1 MVNIRNY
8 EVSIWTLQDS
18 FITVLKQSNLENK
31 GKIQDPQM
39 VLKDDG
45 DNTFSFKIPMY
56 LQEDTDL
63 TEKPYFKNES
73 MWKENPIWYTVRNGN
88 LIASLRKIKVIFNK
102 GTADEEVFEFIINN
116 IKESHEGYEKYCE
129 VECGGLAFHELGKQ
143 GYEIVLS
150 QEEFIADYKA
160 WEINQE
166 GDAPINRINYWIDK
180 VLNNSN
186 WTYIIDMDWSQYD
199 GIINKNDRIGNSNIR
214 QSDKIY
220 REPYI
225 SSWELDSND
234 ELIAASNV
242 TDISKLE
249 KLVYVEAKES
259 NRYNLLQSI
268 AEAFQVFCKF
278 KYLYDDNYHIVGRQ
292 VIFYN
297 NFINESE
304 GVIDFNYGY
313 NTSQITREMDGTD
326 LVSKMYVKALS
337 NSGTIAGEVY
347 LSDSAA
353 NPTLD
358 NFLLNFNYLYKIGT
372 ISQEQY
378 DSIKVFQKDL
388 YILNSELKT
397 LNNDLIRYNKQIVA
411 EEAKKKTADDLY
423 TQAGQRVASAEAELV
438 AITSGSYPAGNKYTT
453 SNPCRFT
460 VISDSQNTSKAYI
473 KLNKA
478 FSRLHPSTLV
488 LYKELKAD
496 NTVNTNSNISTSKIT
511 FKKDS
516 DGFINKITFPKDQI
530 LISNNTYLDT
540 LYATFEF
547 DPNVPSQTIINIWNL
562 KQEQAKEDSEAAD
575 EALNSEENGLY
586 VLVKN
591 CEEQIKIK
599 NAARKE
605 LIKSFERLMGPAL
618 REGTWQPEDDYAD
631 YQVTSFFTLNNG
643 LPLNSIDTSNED
655 VSFIWDEELFYGE
668 QKLSYGFGVNDTL
681 YYPYI
686 ELTIEQWNN
695 LHNLTNLN
703 LIYRDIYLTGY
714 DSIHPMT
721 DEKVNHYLQVGAS
734 NGCQFAFIKKSN
746 GEIKPVLL
754 VLGVEELLNA
764 TVNGSTYTPKQQIDA
779 GSPRLRVI
787 STTTDG
793 IVEDTTSGI
802 ASVTLQ
808 QSNANDKIV
817 YPRFKVKADRYLEN
831 YPDNKIYQ
839 NKIALKN
846 SENYYELY
854 RDGYYYVTIKNPE
867 LSKPYS
873 FHYAMSTAAEAVYL
887 DAVEVLREN
896 SVPKVSY
903 TMAPLAIEQTFV
915 KNAYARLGQLAH
927 INDQELKFENV
938 QSYISEVDLNL
949 DKPWEDNYI
958 IKNYKTKFEDLF
970 STIVAQTEAMKKNSQ
985 LFSMVSNAFNTNGL
999 LENAIID
1006 DIKDRLNLYI
1016 PTPAEVYAQ
1025 YEEQIRDDLRQAF
1038 NDAGEVLAAAQ
1049 NSVNDVSSLN
1059 VANATILGSFVE
1071 NIKENMTP
1079 TTFNGSS
1086 RNKADF
1092 KVGDIWENNGNIYLA
1107 TENSKQLYPN
1117 GYPSNILT
1125 SLKGWSLVK
1134 DGSLAQI
1141 KGASFDL
1148 DSENGIIQ
1156 FEAETI
1162 IKAKSGGDIALQANN
1177 NILIQANNTVDI
1189 NGAQINLNSLSNT
1202 NPPRG
1207 ILIQAVNN
1215 YNNKTASS
1223 KIDIKS
1229 SGIEMM
1235 TAGGISMAGA
1245 GGINIYTS
1253 NNAFSGTSAISIS
1266 KDTGI
1271 YIGSGKSIILYS
1283 GEVPA
1288 DASNSNY
1295 SSKGASVLID
1305 KDRILFGVSDTTT
1318 TGTAIDLTKKRIV
1331 IGAGADINGSN
1342 IENIGSSATG
1352 IKITK
1357 EAIDFAAGN
1366 NNLRSYL
1373 HLAKD
1378 QILISNTSS
1387 SSTGAQVSISQSGV
1401 VIGTASK
1408 ATNSSKTGFID
1419 KINSGE
1425 YITDPNTATFQVY
1438 APNFVVDAQGKL
1450 YAYGAYIA
1458 GDIIANSFELGSN
1471 ASIPQNK
1478 VNGLTNT
1485 LNGLQ
1490 TDINNTKAISAAIT
1504 YAKSQ
1509 YGVLNNNNPPSDITS
1524 WSANPVATDD
1534 SQSYLWTRTITTYA
1548 SGSTSTAYSISYKG
1562 TDGTNG
1568 KYITKIT
1575 SLYWLSNTTLTNSN
1589 KPQSKV
1595 TSSSDST
1602 GNWRV
1607 IVPTY
1612 QSGYTYYRCEQ
1623 QEYDDGSIE
1632 WSDVYKD
1639 GGLTV
1644 ANSTATSAVKR
1655 AAALASLMGHTFTND
1670 GITSDENYSL
1680 KLTATKRML
1689 IGANS
1694 GIDIWNTN
1702 EASGGTAVSLD
1713 SDGIALVGATI
1724 DLRATSGNST
1734 SVISLNGNGIDLGAT
1749 GTLKINTN
1757 NFTID
1762 SDGNV
1767 SVTGK
1772 ITATSGQIGDWII
1785 SNSSD
1790 GNHFYTNSLYSQFS
1804 TSTITYEVGLKAG
1817 TSSSAYAFYV
1827 KSRTLPW
1834 ENDKS
1839 VTTNIFAVRMNG
1851 EILATK
1857 GKIGN
1862 WTINDT
1868 SISAVNENN
1877 TRGIILTSTAPESIV
1892 LKQDDADFI
1901 KIQTITNSDDEGYIF
1916 AVGDIANSS
1925 TTSTNDST
1933 STNEQDNKTY
1943 RSGFGYYYRTKDGL
1957 HGWAEINGTIML
1969 NGHRLYFGSQG
1980 DVTAD
1985 TGNPNIGDIA
1995 KYAKEK
2001 DIYWFV
2007 PQTSGHQ
2014 TPDSNQWT
2022 EVKIYKKKF
2031 ST

>member
-18 FITVLKQSNLENK
+18 FIAVLKQSNLENK

-63 TEKPYFKNES
+63 AEKPYFKNES

-160 WEINQE
+160 WESNQE
-166 GDAPINRINYWIDK
+166 GDTPINRINYWVDK

-199 GIINKNDRIGNSNIR
+199 GIINKNDRIGNSNVR

-225 SSWELDSND
+225 SSWELNSND

-249 KLVYVEAKES
+249 KLAYVEAKES

-278 KYLYDDNYHIVGRQ
+278 KYLYDDNYHIIGRQ

-337 NSGTIAGEVY
+337 NSGTITGEVY

-378 DSIKVFQKDL
+378 DSIKVFQKEL
-388 YILNSELKT
+388 YILNSELKI
-397 LNNDLIRYNKQIVA
+397 LNNDLIKYNKQIVA

-438 AITSGSYPAGNKYTT
+438 AITSGSYPAGNKYIT
-453 SNPCRFT
+453 SNPCHFT

-496 NTVNTNSNISTSKIT
+496 NTVNTNSSIPTSKIT

-516 DGFINKITFPKDQI
+516 DGFINKITFPKEQI
-530 LISNNTYLDT
+530 LISNNKYLDT

-562 KQEQAKEDSEAAD
+562 KQGQAKEDSDAAD

-586 VLVKN
+586 ALLKN

-631 YQVTSFFTLNNG
+631 YQVTSFFTLKNG
-643 LPLNSIDTSNED
+643 LPLNSITTSNED

-686 ELTIEQWNN
+686 ELTIKQWNN
-695 LHNLTNLN
+695 LHNLANLN

-714 DSIHPMT
+714 DSLHPMT

-764 TVNGSTYTPKQQIDA
+764 TVNGSTYTPEQQINA

-839 NKIALKN
+839 NKTALKN

-938 QSYISEVDLNL
+938 QGYISEVDLNL

-1006 DIKDRLNLYI
+1006 DIKNRLNLYI

-1049 NSVNDVSSLN
+1049 NSVNDVSNLN
-1059 VANATILGSFVE
+1059 VANAAILGSFVE

-1117 GYPSNILT
+1117 GYPSDILT
-1125 SLKGWSLVK
+1125 SLKGWTLTQNGK
-1134 DGSLAQI
+1134 LA
-1141 KGASFDL
+1141 
-1148 DSENGIIQ
+1148 GI
-1156 FEAETI
+1156 T
-1162 IKAKSGGDIALQANN
+1162 G
-1177 NILIQANNTVDI
+1177 
-1189 NGAQINLNSLSNT
+1189 
-1202 NPPRG
+1202 
-1207 ILIQAVNN
+1207 
-1215 YNNKTASS
+1215 TA
-1223 KIDIKS
+1223 IDIDAKAGNIS
-1229 SGIEMM
+1229 LKAANKIEVLAK
-1235 TAGGISMAGA
+1235 TQLDLAANDDVFITGNNSVNIGSKWVNIAGTN
-1245 GGINIYTS
+1245 GGINIVTSNINTSTTKNSDGTVSGTSAVKMDQNGIIIAANAGVKIKSATGIDIYTS
-1253 NNAFSGTSAISIS
+1253 DEATTSAISIS
-1266 KDTGI
+1266 RKHGI
-1271 YIGSGKSIILYS
+1271 WLGSNQPITFYS
-1283 GEVPA
+1283 GSSGAVNDSA
-1288 DASNSNY
+1288 ASM
-1295 SSKGASVLID
+1295 LIS

-1318 TGTAIDLTKKRIV
+1318 TGTAIDLTKERIV

-1387 SSTGAQVSISQSGV
+1387 SSTGAQVSISQTGV
-1401 VIGTASK
+1401 KIGVASK
-1408 ATNSSKTGFID
+1408 ASSFISQIKAD
-1419 KINSGE
+1419 SDA
-1425 YITDPNTATFQVY
+1425 TDNTTAKFEVY
-1438 APNFVVDAQGKL
+1438 APNFVVDANGKL

-1458 GDIIANSFELGSN
+1458 GDIYANSFNLAPGKT
-1471 ASIPQNK
+1471 IPQN
-1478 VNGLTNT
+1478 NIEGLNDS
-1485 LNGLQ
+1485 LSGLQ
-1490 TDINNTKAISAAIT
+1490 NDINKTKAISAAIT

-1509 YGVLNNNNPPSDITS
+1509 DGVLNNNNPPSDIKNWSTS
-1524 WSANPVATDD
+1524 PVATDD
-1534 SQSYLWTRTITTYA
+1534 SKPYLWTKTITTYA
-1548 SGSTSTAYSISYKG
+1548 SGNTSTSYSVSYKG
-1562 TDGTNG
+1562 QDGKNG
-1568 KYITKIT
+1568 KYITKFTPIYYLKTNSTAVPDPTT
-1575 SLYWLSNTTLTNSN
+1575 SL
-1589 KPQSKV
+1589 
-1595 TSSSDST
+1595 SSSDVANT
-1602 GNWRV
+1602 WTKV
-1607 IVPTY
+1607 IPTY
-1612 QSGYTYYRCEQ
+1612 QANATYYRSDMQ
-1623 QEYDDGSIE
+1623 E
-1632 WSDVYKD
+1632 WSDGSAATFTAKYKD

-1644 ANSTATSAVKR
+1644 ANSTATSAVNR

-1724 DLRATSGNST
+1724 NLTATSGNST

-1757 NFTID
+1757 NFKID

-1767 SVTGK
+1767 SVTGT
-1772 ITATSGQIGDWII
+1772 ILATSGQIGDWII
-1785 SNSSD
+1785 SNSSE
-1790 GNHFYTNSLYSQFS
+1790 GNHFYTKSLYSQFS
-1804 TSTITYEVGLKAG
+1804 TGTITYEVGLKAG

-1834 ENDKS
+1834 TNANS

-1868 SISAVNENN
+1868 TISAGNEDN

-1892 LKQDDADFI
+1892 LKQDNSNFI
-1901 KIQTITNSDDEGYIF
+1901 KIQTITNSNDEGYIF
-1916 AVGDIANSS
+1916 AVGDIASSS
-1925 TTSTNDST
+1925 TTSSNNSDD
-1933 STNEQDNKTY
+1933 EQDNKTY
-1943 RSGFGYYYRTKDGL
+1943 RSGFGYYYRTQNGT

-1985 TGNPNIGDIA
+1985 TGDSNIGDIA
-1995 KYAKEK
+1995 KYAIEK

-2007 PQTSGHQ
+2007 PQTSSHQ

-2022 EVKIYKKKF
+2022 EVKIYRKKVP
-2031 ST
+2031 T

>member
-18 FITVLKQSNLENK
+18 FIAVLKQSNLENK

-63 TEKPYFKNES
+63 AEKPYFKNES

-160 WEINQE
+160 WESNQE
-166 GDAPINRINYWIDK
+166 GDTPINRINYWVDK

-199 GIINKNDRIGNSNIR
+199 GIINKNDRIGNSNVR

-225 SSWELDSND
+225 SSWELNSND

-249 KLVYVEAKES
+249 KLAYVEAKES

-278 KYLYDDNYHIVGRQ
+278 KYLYDDNYHIIGRQ

-337 NSGTIAGEVY
+337 NSGTITGEVY

-378 DSIKVFQKDL
+378 DSIKVFQKEL
-388 YILNSELKT
+388 YILNSELKI
-397 LNNDLIRYNKQIVA
+397 LNNDLIKYNKQIVA

-438 AITSGSYPAGNKYTT
+438 AITSGSYPSGNKYTT
-453 SNPCRFT
+453 SNPLSFT

-496 NTVNTNSNISTSKIT
+496 NTVNTNSSIPTSKIT

-516 DGFINKITFPKDQI
+516 DGFINKITFPKEQI
-530 LISNNTYLDT
+530 LISNNKYLDT

-562 KQEQAKEDSEAAD
+562 KQGQAKEDSDAAD

-586 VLVKN
+586 ALLKN

-631 YQVTSFFTLNNG
+631 YQVTSFFTLKNG
-643 LPLNSIDTSNED
+643 LPLNSITTSNED

-686 ELTIEQWNN
+686 ELTIKQWNN
-695 LHNLTNLN
+695 LHNLANLN

-714 DSIHPMT
+714 DSLHPMT

-764 TVNGSTYTPKQQIDA
+764 TVNGSTYTPEQQINA

-839 NKIALKN
+839 NKTALKN

-938 QSYISEVDLNL
+938 QGYISEVDLNL

-1006 DIKDRLNLYI
+1006 DIKNRLNLYI

-1038 NDAGEVLAAAQ
+1038 NDAGEVLGAAQ
-1049 NSVNDVSSLN
+1049 NSVNDVSNLN
-1059 VANATILGSFVE
+1059 VANAAILGSFVE

-1117 GYPSNILT
+1117 GYPSDILT
-1125 SLKGWSLVK
+1125 SLKGWTLTQNGK
-1134 DGSLAQI
+1134 LA
-1141 KGASFDL
+1141 
-1148 DSENGIIQ
+1148 GI
-1156 FEAETI
+1156 T
-1162 IKAKSGGDIALQANN
+1162 G
-1177 NILIQANNTVDI
+1177 
-1189 NGAQINLNSLSNT
+1189 
-1202 NPPRG
+1202 
-1207 ILIQAVNN
+1207 
-1215 YNNKTASS
+1215 TA
-1223 KIDIKS
+1223 IDIDAKAGNIS
-1229 SGIEMM
+1229 LKAANKIEVLAK
-1235 TAGGISMAGA
+1235 TQLDLAANDDVFITGNNSVNIGSKWVNIAGTN
-1245 GGINIYTS
+1245 GGINIVTSNINTSTTKNSDGTVSGTSAVKMDQNGIIIAANAGVKIKSATGIDIYTS
-1253 NNAFSGTSAISIS
+1253 DEATTSAISIS
-1266 KDTGI
+1266 RKHGI
-1271 YIGSGKSIILYS
+1271 WLGSNQPITFYS
-1283 GEVPA
+1283 GSSGAVNDSA
-1288 DASNSNY
+1288 ASM
-1295 SSKGASVLID
+1295 LIS

-1318 TGTAIDLTKKRIV
+1318 TGTAIDLTKERIV

-1387 SSTGAQVSISQSGV
+1387 SSTGAQVSISQTGV
-1401 VIGTASK
+1401 KIGVASK
-1408 ATNSSKTGFID
+1408 ASSFISQIKAD
-1419 KINSGE
+1419 SDA
-1425 YITDPNTATFQVY
+1425 TDNTTAKFEVY
-1438 APNFVVDAQGKL
+1438 APNFVVDANGKL

-1458 GDIIANSFELGSN
+1458 GDIYANSFNLAPGKT
-1471 ASIPQNK
+1471 IPQN
-1478 VNGLTNT
+1478 NIEGLNDS
-1485 LNGLQ
+1485 LSGLQ
-1490 TDINNTKAISAAIT
+1490 NDINKTKAISAAIT

-1509 YGVLNNNNPPSDITS
+1509 DGVLNNNNPPSDIKNWSTS
-1524 WSANPVATDD
+1524 PVATDD
-1534 SQSYLWTRTITTYA
+1534 SKPYLWTKTITTYA
-1548 SGSTSTAYSISYKG
+1548 SGNTSTSYSVSYKG
-1562 TDGTNG
+1562 QDGKNG
-1568 KYITKIT
+1568 KYITKFTPIYYLKTNSTAVPDPTT
-1575 SLYWLSNTTLTNSN
+1575 SL
-1589 KPQSKV
+1589 
-1595 TSSSDST
+1595 SSSDVANT
-1602 GNWRV
+1602 WTKV
-1607 IVPTY
+1607 IPTY
-1612 QSGYTYYRCEQ
+1612 QANATYYRSDMQ
-1623 QEYDDGSIE
+1623 E
-1632 WSDVYKD
+1632 WSDGSAATFTAKYKD

-1644 ANSTATSAVKR
+1644 ANSTATSAVNR

-1724 DLRATSGNST
+1724 NLTATSGNST

-1757 NFTID
+1757 NFKID

-1767 SVTGK
+1767 SVTGT
-1772 ITATSGQIGDWII
+1772 ILATSGQIGDWII
-1785 SNSSD
+1785 SNSSE
-1790 GNHFYTNSLYSQFS
+1790 GNHFYTKSLYSQFS
-1804 TSTITYEVGLKAG
+1804 TGTITYEVGLKAG

-1834 ENDKS
+1834 TNANS

-1868 SISAVNENN
+1868 TISAGNEDN

-1892 LKQDDADFI
+1892 LKQDNSNFI
-1901 KIQTITNSDDEGYIF
+1901 KIQTITNSNDEGYIF
-1916 AVGDIANSS
+1916 AVGDIASSS
-1925 TTSTNDST
+1925 TTSSNNSDD
-1933 STNEQDNKTY
+1933 EQDNKTY
-1943 RSGFGYYYRTKDGL
+1943 RSGFGYYYRTQNGT

-1985 TGNPNIGDIA
+1985 TGDSNIGDIA
-1995 KYAKEK
+1995 KYAIEK

-2007 PQTSGHQ
+2007 PQTSSHQ

-2022 EVKIYKKKF
+2022 EVKIYRKKVP
-2031 ST
+2031 T

>member
-18 FITVLKQSNLENK
+18 FIAVLKQSNLENK

-63 TEKPYFKNES
+63 AEKPYFKNES

-160 WEINQE
+160 WESNQE
-166 GDAPINRINYWIDK
+166 GDTPINRINYWVDK

-199 GIINKNDRIGNSNIR
+199 GIINKNDRIGNSNVR

-225 SSWELDSND
+225 SSWELNSND

-249 KLVYVEAKES
+249 KLAYVEAKES

-278 KYLYDDNYHIVGRQ
+278 KYLYDDNYHIIGRQ

-337 NSGTIAGEVY
+337 NSGTITGEVY

-378 DSIKVFQKDL
+378 DSIKVFQKEL
-388 YILNSELKT
+388 YILNSELKI
-397 LNNDLIRYNKQIVA
+397 LNNDLIKYNKQIVA

-438 AITSGSYPAGNKYTT
+438 AITSGSYPSGNKYTT
-453 SNPCRFT
+453 SNPLSFT

-496 NTVNTNSNISTSKIT
+496 NTVNTNSSIPTSKIT

-516 DGFINKITFPKDQI
+516 DGFINKITFPKEQI
-530 LISNNTYLDT
+530 LISNNKYLDT

-562 KQEQAKEDSEAAD
+562 KQGQAKEDSDAAD

-586 VLVKN
+586 ALLKN

-631 YQVTSFFTLNNG
+631 YQVTSFFTLKNG
-643 LPLNSIDTSNED
+643 LPLNSITTSNED

-686 ELTIEQWNN
+686 ELTIKQWNN
-695 LHNLTNLN
+695 LHNLANLN

-714 DSIHPMT
+714 DSLHPMT

-764 TVNGSTYTPKQQIDA
+764 TVNGSTYTPEQQINA

-839 NKIALKN
+839 NKTALKN

-887 DAVEVLREN
+887 DAIEILREN

-938 QSYISEVDLNL
+938 QGYISEVDLNL

-1006 DIKDRLNLYI
+1006 DIKNRLNLYI

-1049 NSVNDVSSLN
+1049 NSVNDVSNLN
-1059 VANATILGSFVE
+1059 VANAAILGSFVE

-1117 GYPSNILT
+1117 GYPSDILT
-1125 SLKGWSLVK
+1125 SLKGWTLTQNGK
-1134 DGSLAQI
+1134 LA
-1141 KGASFDL
+1141 
-1148 DSENGIIQ
+1148 GI
-1156 FEAETI
+1156 T
-1162 IKAKSGGDIALQANN
+1162 G
-1177 NILIQANNTVDI
+1177 
-1189 NGAQINLNSLSNT
+1189 
-1202 NPPRG
+1202 
-1207 ILIQAVNN
+1207 
-1215 YNNKTASS
+1215 TA
-1223 KIDIKS
+1223 IDIDAKAGNIS
-1229 SGIEMM
+1229 LKAANKIEVLAK
-1235 TAGGISMAGA
+1235 TQLDLAANDDVFITGNNSVNIGSKWVNIAGTN
-1245 GGINIYTS
+1245 GGINIVTSNINTSTTKNSDGTVSGTSAVKMDQNGIIIAANAGVKIKSATGIDIYTS
-1253 NNAFSGTSAISIS
+1253 DEATTSAISIS
-1266 KDTGI
+1266 RKHGI
-1271 YIGSGKSIILYS
+1271 WLGSNQPITFYS
-1283 GEVPA
+1283 GSSGAVNDSA
-1288 DASNSNY
+1288 ASM
-1295 SSKGASVLID
+1295 LIS

-1318 TGTAIDLTKKRIV
+1318 TGTAIDLTKERIV

-1387 SSTGAQVSISQSGV
+1387 SSTGAQVSISQTGV
-1401 VIGTASK
+1401 KIGVASK
-1408 ATNSSKTGFID
+1408 ASSFISQIKAD
-1419 KINSGE
+1419 SDA
-1425 YITDPNTATFQVY
+1425 TDNTTAKFEVY
-1438 APNFVVDAQGKL
+1438 APNFVVDANGKL

-1458 GDIIANSFELGSN
+1458 GDIYANSFNLAPGKT
-1471 ASIPQNK
+1471 IPQN
-1478 VNGLTNT
+1478 NIEGLNDS
-1485 LNGLQ
+1485 LSGLQ
-1490 TDINNTKAISAAIT
+1490 NDINKTKAISAAIT

-1509 YGVLNNNNPPSDITS
+1509 DGVLNNNNPPSDIKNWSTS
-1524 WSANPVATDD
+1524 PVATDD
-1534 SQSYLWTRTITTYA
+1534 SKPYLWTKTITTYA
-1548 SGSTSTAYSISYKG
+1548 SGNTSTSYSVSYKG
-1562 TDGTNG
+1562 QDGKNG
-1568 KYITKIT
+1568 KYITKFTPIYYLKTNSTAVPDPTT
-1575 SLYWLSNTTLTNSN
+1575 SL
-1589 KPQSKV
+1589 
-1595 TSSSDST
+1595 SSSDVANT
-1602 GNWRV
+1602 WTKV
-1607 IVPTY
+1607 IPTY
-1612 QSGYTYYRCEQ
+1612 QANATYYRSDMQ
-1623 QEYDDGSIE
+1623 E
-1632 WSDVYKD
+1632 WSDGSAATFTAKYKD

-1644 ANSTATSAVKR
+1644 ANSTATSAVNR

-1724 DLRATSGNST
+1724 NLTATSGNST

-1757 NFTID
+1757 NFKID

-1767 SVTGK
+1767 SVTGT
-1772 ITATSGQIGDWII
+1772 ILATSGQIGDWII
-1785 SNSSD
+1785 SNSSE
-1790 GNHFYTNSLYSQFS
+1790 GNHFYTKSLYSQFS
-1804 TSTITYEVGLKAG
+1804 TGTITYEVGLKAG

-1834 ENDKS
+1834 TNANS

-1868 SISAVNENN
+1868 TISAGNEDN

-1892 LKQDDADFI
+1892 LKQDNSNFI
-1901 KIQTITNSDDEGYIF
+1901 KIQTITNSNDEGYIF
-1916 AVGDIANSS
+1916 AVGDIASSS
-1925 TTSTNDST
+1925 TTSSNNSDD
-1933 STNEQDNKTY
+1933 EQDNKTY
-1943 RSGFGYYYRTKDGL
+1943 RSGFGYYYRTQNGT

-1985 TGNPNIGDIA
+1985 TGDSNIGDIA
-1995 KYAKEK
+1995 KYAIEK

-2007 PQTSGHQ
+2007 PQTSSHQ

-2022 EVKIYKKKF
+2022 EVKIYRKKVP
-2031 ST
+2031 T

>member
-63 TEKPYFKNES
+63 AEKPYFKNES
-73 MWKENPIWYTVRNGN
+73 IWKENPIWYTVRNGN

-166 GDAPINRINYWIDK
+166 GDAPINRINYWVDK

-199 GIINKNDRIGNSNIR
+199 GIINKNDRVGNSNIR

-225 SSWELDSND
+225 SSWELDSNN

-249 KLVYVEAKES
+249 KLAYVEAKES

-278 KYLYDDNYHIVGRQ
+278 KYLYDDNYHIIGRQ

-397 LNNDLIRYNKQIVA
+397 LNNDLIKYNKQIGR
-411 EEAKKKTADDLY
+411 EEVKKKTADDLY

-453 SNPCRFT
+453 SNPLSFT
-460 VISDSQNTSKAYI
+460 VISDSQNTSKAYV

-496 NTVNTNSNISTSKIT
+496 NTVNTNSSIPTSKIT

-540 LYATFEF
+540 LYAIFEF

-562 KQEQAKEDSEAAD
+562 KQGQAKEDSDAAD

-586 VLVKN
+586 ALVKN

-643 LPLNSIDTSNED
+643 LPLNSITTSNED
-655 VSFIWDEELFYGE
+655 ASFIWDEELFYGE

-686 ELTIEQWNN
+686 ELTIEQWNS
-695 LHNLTNLN
+695 LHNLANLN

-714 DSIHPMT
+714 DSLHPMT

-764 TVNGSTYTPKQQIDA
+764 TVNGSTYTPKRQIDA
-779 GSPRLRVI
+779 GNPRLRVI

-802 ASVTLQ
+802 ASVTLK

-839 NKIALKN
+839 NKTALKN

-854 RDGYYYVTIKNPE
+854 RDGYYYVTVKNPE

-887 DAVEVLREN
+887 DAIEVLREN

-903 TMAPLAIEQTFV
+903 NMVPLAIEQTFM

-938 QSYISEVDLNL
+938 QGYISEVDLNL

-999 LENAIID
+999 LEDAIVD
-1006 DIKDRLNLYI
+1006 NIKDRLNLYI

-1092 KVGDIWENNGNIYLA
+1092 KVGDIWNNNGNVYLA
-1107 TENSKQLYPN
+1107 TENSKQLYPD

-1141 KGASFDL
+1141 KGASL
-1148 DSENGIIQ
+1148 DVNTESGKIQLLAENEINIGTNGLLKLAGNNVQITGNKDVQIMGPELYLGSATTAINSSSNSGIHIL
-1156 FEAETI
+1156 ASNVPETG
-1162 IKAKSGGDIALQANN
+1162 SSSSSY
-1177 NILIQANNTVDI
+1177 VDI
-1189 NGAQINLNSLSNT
+1189 
-1202 NPPRG
+1202 
-1207 ILIQAVNN
+1207 
-1215 YNNKTASS
+1215 TA
-1223 KIDIKS
+1223 
-1229 SGIEMM
+1229 SGIEMKTANGIKM
-1235 TAGGISMAGA
+1235 KAGGGIDISSSDGA
-1245 GGINIYTS
+1245 S
-1253 NNAFSGTSAISIS
+1253 TSAVRIN
-1266 KDTGI
+1266 KDEGI
-1271 YIGSGKSIILYS
+1271 YLGTNKPLRLYS
-1283 GEVPA
+1283 GPVS
-1288 DASNSNY
+1288 SNGS
-1295 SSKGASVLID
+1295 GASAELSTS
-1305 KDRILFGVSDTTT
+1305 RILFGVSNGSNGTAVEMTDKYFIIGAADVVQSGTTNSSGT
-1318 TGTAIDLTKKRIV
+1318 GTKDMIGSNTGTAGV
-1331 IGAGADINGSN
+1331 
-1342 IENIGSSATG
+1342 
-1352 IKITK
+1352 KITK
-1357 EAIDFAAGN
+1357 TSIQLATGNYSTTASQNTRNYISMDSNGIKLANAANAG
-1366 NNLRSYL
+1366 S
-1373 HLAKD
+1373 
-1378 QILISNTSS
+1378 
-1387 SSTGAQVSISQSGV
+1387 GAVVSISQAGV
-1401 VIGTASK
+1401 KIGVASK
-1408 ATNSSKTGFID
+1408 ASSFISQIKTGP
-1419 KINSGE
+1419 E
-1425 YITDPNTATFQVY
+1425 ATDNTTAKFEVY
-1438 APNFVVDAQGKL
+1438 SPNFVVDANGKL

-1458 GDIIANSFELGSN
+1458 GDIYANSFNLAPGKT
-1471 ASIPQNK
+1471 IPQN
-1478 VNGLTNT
+1478 NIEGLNDS
-1485 LNGLQ
+1485 LSGLQ
-1490 TDINNTKAISAAIT
+1490 NDINKTKAISAAIT

-1509 YGVLNNNNPPSDITS
+1509 DGVLNNNNPPSDIKNWSTS
-1524 WSANPVATDD
+1524 PVATDD
-1534 SQSYLWTRTITTYA
+1534 SKPYLWTRTITTYA
-1548 SGSTSTAYSISYKG
+1548 SGNTSTSYSVSYKG
-1562 TDGTNG
+1562 KDGKNG
-1568 KYITKIT
+1568 RYVTKIT
-1575 SLYWLSNTTLTNSN
+1575 PIYYLKTNSTAV
-1589 KPQSKV
+1589 PDPTTSL
-1595 TSSSDST
+1595 SSSDVANT
-1602 GNWRV
+1602 WTKV
-1607 IVPTY
+1607 IPTY
-1612 QSGYTYYRCEQ
+1612 QANATYYRSDMQ
-1623 QEYDDGSIE
+1623 E
-1632 WSDVYKD
+1632 WSDGSAATFTAKYKD

-1713 SDGIALVGATI
+1713 SDGIALNGSAINLT
-1724 DLRATSGNST
+1724 ATSGNST

-1749 GTLKINTN
+1749 GTLKINTD
-1757 NFTID
+1757 NFKIGSNGD
-1762 SDGNV
+1762 V
-1767 SVTGK
+1767 SVTGT
-1772 ITATSGQIGDWII
+1772 ILATSGQIGDWII
-1785 SNSSD
+1785 SNSSE
-1790 GNHFYTNSLYSQFS
+1790 GNHFYTKSLYSQFS
-1804 TSTITYEVGLKAG
+1804 TGTITYEVGLKAG

-1834 ENDKS
+1834 ANANS

-1868 SISAVNENN
+1868 SISAVNEKN

-1892 LKQDDADFI
+1892 LKQDGADFI

-1916 AVGDIANSS
+1916 AVGDIVNSS
-1925 TTSTNDST
+1925 TTSTNNST
-1933 STNEQDNKTY
+1933 STDEQDNKTY

-1980 DVTAD
+1980 DITA
-1985 TGNPNIGDIA
+1985 GSNDIA

-2007 PQTSGHQ
+2007 PQISGAQ
-2014 TPDSNQWT
+2014 NPSSDAGWV
-2022 EVKIYKKKF
+2022 EVKIYRKKF